1 MPSAEP
7 AGAMQPA
14 LRRELET
21 RQRALVAALV
31 AGADPPAG
39 MDGGRIEIQAA
50 ALLRKRGRA
59 VARTWPELAAALGPA
74 FGRYFEDY
82 TTTSGGPA
90 PGGSAADGRAFAR
103 YLLGIS
109 RRGMSREVIRA
120 ARRTARS
127 A

>member
-7 AGAMQPA
+7 APA
-14 LRRELET
+14 TGPTVRRELET
-21 RQRALVAALV
+21 RQQALVAALV

-39 MDGGRIEIQAA
+39 MDGRRIEIQAA

-82 TTTSGGPA
+82 AASGRPA

-109 RRGMSREVIRA
+109 RRGLSREVSRA

-127 A
+127 G

>member
-1 MPSAEP
+1 MPS
-7 AGAMQPA
+7 A

-59 VARTWPELAAALGPA
+59 VARTWPELAAALGSA

-82 TTTSGGPA
+82 TTSGEPA

-109 RRGMSREVIRA
+109 RRGLSREVIRA

>member
-7 AGAMQPA
+7 GPA
-14 LRRELET
+14 TGPTVRRDLET
-21 RQRALVAALV
+21 RQQALVAALV
-31 AGADPPAG
+31 AGAYPPAG
-39 MDGGRIEIQAA
+39 MDGRRIAIQAA
-50 ALLRKRGRA
+50 ARLRTRGRA

-120 ARRTARS
+120 ARRAARS